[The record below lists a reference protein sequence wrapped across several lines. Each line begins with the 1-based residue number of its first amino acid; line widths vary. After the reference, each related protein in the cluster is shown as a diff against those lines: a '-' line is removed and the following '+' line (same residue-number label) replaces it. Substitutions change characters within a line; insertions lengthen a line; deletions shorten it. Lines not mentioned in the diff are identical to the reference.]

1 MFKSTFAKYLTVFV
15 VILLISFLL
24 LTSIVTTTIRDYVI
38 ATKEESLVRTSA
50 AISAHF
56 EKMQI
61 EDIKTFVSSGL
72 GAMGI
77 IPIINQ
83 RNDVKIILTD
93 ADGNILLTTVRYKE
107 IDGVRE
113 PVTFF
118 DEGELGSID
127 FGDFTAE
134 TVDSVEYL
142 CYDGELAVI
151 GEGRYHICSM
161 PIRTSDVLRG
171 YAVSILDVGMED
183 GIISNARKTIIN
195 SSLWIMLSAIIA
207 LYLIT
212 ERVINPLKNMTK
224 ATKSFAKGD
233 FSTRV
238 TVVGHDEIAEL
249 GTAFNQMAES
259 LDSFEKMRNSFLASV
274 SHDLRTPMTTIA
286 GFIDGITSGAI
297 PPDKHEYYLGIISA
311 EVHRLSRL
319 VSDLLDISRLESGE
333 RKFNFESF
341 DIAEV
346 ARIILISFEQ
356 KIEEKKLDIIFESD
370 DDNMLVYADRDAIH
384 QVLYNLCHN
393 AIKFSKQG
401 GKLAISITRAKDRRI
416 RISVYDEGESIAREE
431 LPLVFDRFYKT
442 DKSRGLDKNGI
453 GLGLYICKT
462 IIDAHGEGIH
472 AESPSDNGAEFWFTL

>member
-134 TVDSVEYL
+134 TLDSVEYL

-238 TVVGHDEIAEL
+238 QL
-249 GTAFNQMAES
+249 WGT
-259 LDSFEKMRNSFLASV
+259 MR
-274 SHDLRTPMTTIA
+274 
-286 GFIDGITSGAI
+286 
-297 PPDKHEYYLGIISA
+297 
-311 EVHRLSRL
+311 
-319 VSDLLDISRLESGE
+319 
-333 RKFNFESF
+333 
-341 DIAEV
+341 
-346 ARIILISFEQ
+346 
-356 KIEEKKLDIIFESD
+356 
-370 DDNMLVYADRDAIH
+370 
-384 QVLYNLCHN
+384 
-393 AIKFSKQG
+393 
-401 GKLAISITRAKDRRI
+401 
-416 RISVYDEGESIAREE
+416 
-431 LPLVFDRFYKT
+431 
-442 DKSRGLDKNGI
+442 
-453 GLGLYICKT
+453 
-462 IIDAHGEGIH
+462 
-472 AESPSDNGAEFWFTL
+472 